1 MANEPMP
8 AEALDR
14 LAALNKQGLT
24 DGEIAAAIGFARTT
38 VSRKRRELGLTAND
52 ARFRPTDAQI
62 ADLRVMS
69 NHAMQ
74 RKYSQ
79 CADTWSR
86 TRKRLGIPHYRLPT
100 VKNGQPVSPLTG
112 KPVVEKIR
120 LPDESSYSIRQPA
133 AVTALPRDHSL
144 LGEAAAFLQR
154 ERFHVFNRHKVGMG
168 EGWQVGRSVLDDAA
182 MLSKAERLGFQRQS
196 WMGGMR

>member
-1 MANEPMP
+1 MANAALPLSTLAKIREMQAVGLPDRSI
-8 AEALDR
+8 AEALGI
-14 LAALNKQGLT
+14 NK
-24 DGEIAAAIGFARTT
+24 TT
-38 VSRKRRELGLTAND
+38 VSKKRREMGLPAND
-52 ARFRPTDAQI
+52 TRFTPTDAQI
-62 ADLRVMS
+62 ADLRTMS
-69 NHAMQ
+69 NHAME

-86 TRKRLGIPHYRLPT
+86 VRKRLGIPHYRLPT

-120 LPDESSYSIRQPA
+120 LADESSYSIRQPA

-168 EGWQVGRSVLDDAA
+168 GGWQVGRSVLDDAA
-182 MLSKAERLGFQRQS
+182 LLSKAERLGFQRQS